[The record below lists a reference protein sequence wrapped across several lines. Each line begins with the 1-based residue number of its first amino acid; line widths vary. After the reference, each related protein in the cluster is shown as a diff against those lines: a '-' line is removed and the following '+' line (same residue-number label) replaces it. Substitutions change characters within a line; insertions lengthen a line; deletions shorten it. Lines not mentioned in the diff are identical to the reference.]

1 MKNKSPAINELDI
14 VALLYDYTELGLV
27 TGQVGTVV
35 DKLDAQTVEVEFIT
49 LAGESFAITVLPVD
63 HLLVLHY
70 SPVAA

>member
-1 MKNKSPAINELDI
+1 MKNKSPAINELDV
-14 VALLYDYTELGLV
+14 VALLYDHSDTGLV

-35 DKLDAQTVEVEFIT
+35 NKLDDQTVEVEFIT
-49 LAGESFAITVLPVD
+49 LEGESFAIAVLPVE